1 MARMKALISATALA
15 LTLVGCAKMD
25 AQTRNLLS
33 SNVPAYAAVNG
44 VLFEGTATL
53 FTDRTGTV
61 QLSASKAADQV
72 CIGDLRYTATAAGVL
87 VLRCTGGVDA
97 VLDFKTNSLTSGF
110 GYGNAAQGVT
120 AVVWGMSPA
129 NAAAYL
135 RLPAVPAKAESPA
148 KAEAP
153 AAMLVPAQPT
163 ANAPL

>member
-1 MARMKALISATALA
+1 MKALISATVLA

-33 SNVPAYAAVNG
+33 SKVSAYAAVDG

-97 VLDFKTNSLTSGF
+97 VVDFRTNSFTSGF
-110 GYGNAAQGVT
+110 GYGNTAHGVT

-135 RLPAVPAKAESPA
+135 RLPAVPAMPA
-148 KAEAP
+148 VPDTP
-153 AAMLVPAQPT
+153 AAMPVPAQP
-163 ANAPL
+163 AASAAL

>member
-1 MARMKALISATALA
+1 MARMKALISATVLA

-33 SNVPAYAAVNG
+33 SKVPAYAAVDG

-87 VLRCTGGVDA
+87 VLRCTGGGDA
-97 VLDFKTNSLTSGF
+97 VVDFRTNSDTSGF
-110 GYGNAAQGVT
+110 GYGSTTHGVT

-135 RLPAVPAKAESPA
+135 RLPAVPAMPD
-148 KAEAP
+148 AP
-153 AAMLVPAQPT
+153 AAMPVPAQP
-163 ANAPL
+163 AASAAL